1 MIAVW
6 FSCGAASAV
15 AAKMTI
21 EKYGRENVRVINNP
35 VMEEDEDN
43 RRFLKD
49 VEKWLGVEI
58 ESATHKDFPDCS
70 AVTVWEK
77 RQFMSG
83 PMGAPCTIK
92 LKKEARQQWEE
103 RNPKC
108 DIVLGF
114 TADEK
119 KRHDRFCQT
128 ERDILPVLID
138 AGITKAMCFQ
148 ILRDACIELPRIYSM
163 GYPNANCIGCVKAT
177 SPEYWNHVRKVHPD
191 VFLQRANQSRNIG
204 AKLVRVHPK
213 YLSFCAKRFCGEW
226 YDERTGDCLHVT
238 DKKTGKRKLVS
249 PRIFLDELPADA
261 KGAPMKNMDFE
272 CGIFCEERV

>member
-21 EKYGRENVRVINNP
+21 EKYGAENVRVINNP
-35 VMEEDEDN
+35 IMEEDADN
-43 RRFLKD
+43 RRFLND
-49 VEKWLGVEI
+49 VEEWLGVTI
-58 ESATHKDFPDCS
+58 ESAIHKDFPSCS
-70 AVTVWEK
+70 AVAVWEK

-92 LKKEARQQWEE
+92 LKKEARQQWEA
-103 RNPKC
+103 RNPPC
-108 DIVLGF
+108 EVVLGF

-148 ILRDACIELPRIYSM
+148 ILLDAGIELPRIYRM

-177 SPEYWNHVRKVHPD
+177 SPTYWNHVRKMHPD
-191 VFLQRANQSRNIG
+191 VFAERAAQSRRIG
-204 AKLVRVHPK
+204 ARLVRYK
-213 YLSFCAKRFCGEW
+213 
-226 YDERTGDCLHVT
+226 
-238 DKKTGKRKLVS
+238 GKR
-249 PRIFLDELPADA
+249 IYLDELPPDA

-272 CGIFCEERV
+272 CGIFCEEKA